1 MDKKRKETIPRYF
14 GIFIILA
21 MLPQLVGFNGFAIDS
36 IYKLLIL
43 VWLFIMTTELKTVGR
58 VSYFTFVF
66 IIFGVVGTIGTFA
79 VNNTSI
85 IEELY
90 ILLIGIILSIILV
103 ESTLKETTLRVV
115 DIEVFYKIFVYFVLV
130 AAIYN
135 MIIHFNS
142 LLHITSISVYSAENV
157 CSFFDNKNTYGVF
170 LIFAVLASTILRII
184 SREKRWLIFSC
195 VFLINE
201 MMAMCRTAI
210 VLSLLMI
217 AISFLTDK
225 RKRIRN
231 IVVFF
236 GLLIFIT
243 IILAN
248 NVAINEYVFN
258 NLFGSTESVDA
269 RNSYVESL
277 LPLVKGV
284 HFWFG
289 YGNQGAAELAVQYT
303 GNVYYHNAYLKEL
316 MMGGA
321 IKLGIQIF
329 ALATSFKYGLKCRK
343 LQKTIGNLCLL
354 STIIYVIYV
363 FVESVILFDTPVVAI
378 MAVMFIISMPILF
391 YKSLINER
399 VTGGEKH
406 GL

>member
-1 MDKKRKETIPRYF
+1 MNKKRKGIIPIYF

-21 MLPQLVGFNGFAIDS
+21 MLPQLFGFNGSIIDS
-36 IYKLLIL
+36 IYKLIIIA
-43 VWLFIMTTELKTVGR
+43 WLFIVTTKLKIVGR
-58 VSYFTFVF
+58 VSYFTFLFMV
-66 IIFGVVGTIGTFA
+66 FGVVGTIGTVA
-79 VNNTSI
+79 VNNTNI
-85 IEELY
+85 IEEFY
-90 ILLIGIILSIILV
+90 ILLIGIILSVILV
-103 ESTLKETTLRVV
+103 ESALKETTLKVV

-142 LLHITSISVYSAENV
+142 LLHITSISVYNAENI

-170 LIFAVLASTILRII
+170 LIFAVLASTILRVI
-184 SREKRWLIFSC
+184 SREKRWLFFSC

-217 AISFLTDK
+217 AISFLVDK
-225 RKRIRN
+225 RKRHRN
-231 IVVFF
+231 IMIFL
-236 GLLIFIT
+236 GLLIFIA

-248 NVAINEYVFN
+248 NVVINEYVFN

-269 RNSYVESL
+269 RNSYIESL
-277 LPLVKGV
+277 LPLVKGA

-289 YGNQGAAELAVQYT
+289 YGNQGAADLAVQYT

-316 MMGGA
+316 MMGGV
-321 IKLGIQIF
+321 IKFGVQIF
-329 ALATSFKYGLKCRK
+329 AIATSFKYGLKCRK

-399 VTGGEKH
+399 VIGGEKD
-406 GL
+406 GV